1 MKDIQDIFPNHF
13 DCIIFSS
20 DIGRCFDLFIPWS
33 CSSLEGRGNFLQ
45 SSKRN
50 RGSKNFLLPQH
61 CLSTTSPDYT
71 RTKWFKLWSPRFLIT
86 FMLLQNSFSVFFKG
100 LFSLW
105 SCMGSSGIFFSLQI
119 CQPISDSRFWEKSR
133 KSQTT
138 YLNLFLCP
146 HLRPRGKS
154 FHTLYQPPTLSFK
167 QRIKEDLLA
176 FDLKRWEVWKMGH
189 LDNSS

>member
-71 RTKWFKLWSPRFLIT
+71 RTKWIKLWSPRFLIT
-86 FMLLQNSFSVFFKG
+86 FMLLQNSFSFLQG
-100 LFSLW
+100 T
-105 SCMGSSGIFFSLQI
+105 FFSLKLYGFI
-119 CQPISDSRFWEKSR
+119 WNFFFFANLLTHIWFKVLREIKEVTDHLPKPFSLSP
-133 KSQTT
+133 SQT
-138 YLNLFLCP
+138 
-146 HLRPRGKS
+146 
-154 FHTLYQPPTLSFK
+154 
-167 QRIKEDLLA
+167 
-176 FDLKRWEVWKMGH
+176 
-189 LDNSS
+189 

>member
-1 MKDIQDIFPNHF
+1 MTMKDIQDIFPNHF

-33 CSSLEGRGNFLQ
+33 CSSLQGRGNFLQ

-71 RTKWFKLWSPRFLIT
+71 RTKWIKLWSPRFLIT

-105 SCMGSSGIFFSLQI
+105 SCMGSSGIFFFFADLLPHIWSKVLREIKEVTDHLPKPFSLS
-119 CQPISDSRFWEKSR
+119 P
-133 KSQTT
+133 SQT
-138 YLNLFLCP
+138 
-146 HLRPRGKS
+146 
-154 FHTLYQPPTLSFK
+154 
-167 QRIKEDLLA
+167 
-176 FDLKRWEVWKMGH
+176 
-189 LDNSS
+189 